1 MDEMT
6 RLRELRADAPVP
18 DRAHLAP
25 GRERL
30 TDALAGNR
38 HHRSF
43 ALRLR
48 LRDWRVASLGA
59 VVAVTAAALVLTQVV
74 GVQAP
79 DPTSPATVAGDLD
92 LTSPA
97 AALNRAADYLERQ
110 KVPPEPRSDQ
120 WIHIREVDG
129 ASENA
134 QAVKELQEAG
144 VEVPPEF
151 GPDRWIPYDGKATG
165 NDGSDTDF
173 RTAREAYRI
182 AAALP
187 ENPKA
192 LLAKVRAT
200 FPTGDEAD
208 GEKEESEDAH
218 SFRAVSVLLRSY
230 PIPPDAMARIYRA
243 LATVK
248 GVKVTHH
255 LVEDA
260 AGREVIAVVRQEHM
274 EFTRTDLLIDPVD
287 YGYAGTREVVVES
300 YGTVGSDEEP
310 AEQREPGD
318 VLIDIARTHAAVV
331 DAKGDKSDRG
341 DRGDKP

>member
-6 RLRELRADAPVP
+6 QLRELRADAPVP
-18 DRAHLAP
+18 DRAALAP

-30 TDALAGNR
+30 TDAIAGNGGR
-38 HHRSF
+38 RTL

-48 LRDWRVASLGA
+48 LRLTPMLRDWRVASLGA
-59 VVAVTAAALVLTQVV
+59 VVAVTAAALVITQVV

-110 KVPPEPRSDQ
+110 EVPPEPRRGQ
-120 WIHIREVDG
+120 WIYTREVDG
-129 ASENA
+129 ASGNA
-134 QAVKELQEAG
+134 EALKELQEAG
-144 VEVPPEF
+144 VEVPAGF
-151 GPDRWIPYDGKATG
+151 GPERWVPYDDKAAE

-173 RTAREAYRI
+173 RTARESYRI

-187 ENPKA
+187 EDPEA
-192 LLAKVRAT
+192 LLAKLRET
-200 FPTGDEAD
+200 FPTGDETI

-230 PIPPDAMARIYRA
+230 PLPPDAMARIYRA
-243 LATVK
+243 LATVR

-260 AGREVIAVVRQEHM
+260 AGRQVIAVVRQEHM

-287 YGYAGTREVVVES
+287 YSYAGTREVVVES
-300 YGTVGSDEEP
+300 FGTVGSDEEP

-318 VLIDIARTHAAVV
+318 VLIDIARIHAAVV
-331 DAKGDKSDRG
+331 DAEGE
-341 DRGDKP
+341 KP